1 MANLK
6 SRRVSGALVFWD
18 THLWRWID
26 AIGDNVTKYINHFTS
41 VTLTSADAPADWT
54 VTLVEAGAGESTITL
69 DTATQGGALILTTD
83 DAENDGVKMQ
93 LKGEAFQLVTGTK
106 IYFGIKLKVSDATQ
120 SDFFAGLSITDT
132 TILDGASDYVG
143 FRKVDGS
150 TTVNGV
156 LNKNT
161 TETTGT
167 ALTCDT
173 SYHIYEFYFDGTAV
187 HFLVDGTEITA
198 LAQTN
203 LPDDEMLTPSIE
215 FLAGA
220 AAVKTMTIDWV
231 RCIQI
236 V

>member
-6 SRRVSGALVFWD
+6 TRRVSGSLVFWD

-26 AIGDNVTKYINHFTS
+26 AIGSNVTKYLNDFVN
-41 VTLTSADAPADWT
+41 VTLGAADAPDDWT

-69 DTATQGGALILTTD
+69 DTATQGGALLLTTD
-83 DAENDGVKMQ
+83 DAENDGISMQ
-93 LKGEAFQLVTGTK
+93 LKGESFQLVSGTK
-106 IYFGIKLKVSDATQ
+106 IYFGIKLKINDATQ
-120 SDFFAGLSITDT
+120 SDFFAGLAITDT
-132 TILDGASDYVG
+132 TILGGCTDYVG

-150 TTVNGV
+150 TTVNAV

-161 TETTGT
+161 TETTGA

-173 SYHIYEFYFDGTAV
+173 SYHIYEFYFDGTSV

-203 LPDDEMLTPSIE
+203 LPDDEMLTPSVE
-215 FLAGA
+215 FLTGMA
-220 AAVKTMTIDWV
+220 AAKIMTIDWLRV
-231 RCIQI
+231 IQI